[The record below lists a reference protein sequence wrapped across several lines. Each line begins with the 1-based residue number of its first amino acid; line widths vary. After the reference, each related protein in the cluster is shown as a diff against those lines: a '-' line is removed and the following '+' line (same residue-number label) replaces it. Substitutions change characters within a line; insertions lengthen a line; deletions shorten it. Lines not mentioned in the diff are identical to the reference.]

1 MWKGMDVSSGFVH
14 WEGGMSGLYF
24 VRRLLMVVH
33 DLGLMRRQILR
44 SSTALVVPVA
54 IVLVTMFGGK
64 IVWEVKLSRIMFPIG
79 NKSTC

>member
-1 MWKGMDVSSGFVH
+1 
-14 WEGGMSGLYF
+14 
-24 VRRLLMVVH
+24 MVVH

-54 IVLVTMFGGK
+54 IVLVTMFGEK